1 MLSVKQ
7 IAAFADE
14 LQKIATIKVALMP
27 PPNVNQ
33 ATTSTAITAPPTVA
47 LGFPKPK
54 TVKPNLSK
62 ANAYAKPVNVPATS
76 PAAGVQPVSN
86 PPSVMS

>member
-1 MLSVKQ
+1 MLDVKQ

-54 TVKPNLSK
+54 TVKPNSSK
-62 ANAYAKPVNVPATS
+62 ANAYAKPVNVPAMS
-76 PAAGVQPVSN
+76 PATGIQPMRAAPVVKS
-86 PPSVMS
+86 